1 MDADNGGVDHL
12 DSGIMGSGKCVY
24 DAAPD
29 TSPPP
34 ADEPVVASGVW
45 AKRHW
50 QITPRCSRSQDPEDA
65 IEDTSVV
72 HPRNATWLVR
82 QHRPYGS
89 PFIVGE
95 FVAHDPSP
103 QSGSLNHRGLT
114 HRKELLARPWFGVF
128 GAGADINLPT
138 ILNEKSKM
146 TQSSGKARYVT
157 FFRDTAVKL
166 PVKRIMVGPADG
178 ADERSRALSCRLQ

>member
-1 MDADNGGVDHL
+1 MLMHADNGGVDHL

-29 TSPPP
+29 TGPPP

-45 AKRHW
+45 AKRHR
-50 QITPRCSRSQDPEDA
+50 QITPRCSRSQDPKDA

-72 HPRNATWLVR
+72 HPRNATWLVQ

-95 FVAHDPSP
+95 FVAHNSSP

-114 HRKELLARPWFGVF
+114 PRKELLARPWFGVF

-138 ILNEKSKM
+138 ILNETVENDPTRSAP
-146 TQSSGKARYVT
+146 GKLAKNR
-157 FFRDTAVKL
+157 R
-166 PVKRIMVGPADG
+166 
-178 ADERSRALSCRLQ
+178 

>member
-1 MDADNGGVDHL
+1 MSAFALKALVDHALPGDADVTAGYMKMTVARLRG
-12 DSGIMGSGKCVY
+12 
-24 DAAPD
+24 
-29 TSPPP
+29 
-34 ADEPVVASGVW
+34 VASGVW
-45 AKRHW
+45 AKRHQ

-95 FVAHDPSP
+95 FVAHDSSP

-138 ILNEKSKM
+138 ILNE
-146 TQSSGKARYVT
+146 T
-157 FFRDTAVKL
+157 
-166 PVKRIMVGPADG
+166 
-178 ADERSRALSCRLQ
+178 DENDPKQR